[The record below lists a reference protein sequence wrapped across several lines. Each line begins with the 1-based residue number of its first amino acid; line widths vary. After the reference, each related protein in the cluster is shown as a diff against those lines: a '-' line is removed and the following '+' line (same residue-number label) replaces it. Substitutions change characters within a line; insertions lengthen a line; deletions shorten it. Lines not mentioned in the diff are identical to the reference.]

1 MSSITRINR
10 DDMLELTRRM
20 TIARTSMTRIAGSY
34 MDADGFIDGTFNTN
48 FLKLKNSE
56 KEKNLTIAK
65 VIPFAQTNQ
74 NLKRYKIPKE
84 AYALGGIR
92 QLLLGIKSCALK
104 NDALLESFYDYI
116 AENYYTNHDYAVYL
130 FHNTYDIPL
139 KSADHESLWE
149 SEEIYEYIICAI
161 CPVSGDY
168 EPGKP
173 ECGFIFPAFNSRT
186 EDPDYIDI
194 YQSNPDFPQKDLLK
208 ILQIPE

>member
-92 QLLLGIKSCALK
+92 QLL
-104 NDALLESFYDYI
+104 
-116 AENYYTNHDYAVYL
+116 
-130 FHNTYDIPL
+130 
-139 KSADHESLWE
+139 WE
-149 SEEIYEYIICAI
+149 SNPVLSKMMHFWNLFMTTLQKITIQIMIMQYISSII
-161 CPVSGDY
+161 LMISLSKQPITKVSGN
-168 EPGKP
+168 PKKSTNISSVQSVRFPVIMNLVNQNVVSFFRHLIP
-173 ECGFIFPAFNSRT
+173 EQKIRTTLISTKVIRIFPKKT
-186 EDPDYIDI
+186 Y
-194 YQSNPDFPQKDLLK
+194 
-208 ILQIPE
+208 

>member
-65 VIPFAQTNQ
+65 AIPFAQTNQ

-116 AENYYTNHDYAVYL
+116 AENYHTNHDYAVIIL
-130 FHNTYDIPL
+130 MISLSKQPITKASGNPK
-139 KSADHESLWE
+139 KSTNIS
-149 SEEIYEYIICAI
+149 SVQSVRF
-161 CPVSGDY
+161 PVIMNLVNQNVVS
-168 EPGKP
+168 
-173 ECGFIFPAFNSRT
+173 FFRH
-186 EDPDYIDI
+186 
-194 YQSNPDFPQKDLLK
+194 L
-208 ILQIPE
+208 IPEQKIRTTLISTKVIRIFLKKTY

>member
-104 NDALLESFYDYI
+104 NDALLESFMTTLQKITIQIMIMQYI
-116 AENYYTNHDYAVYL
+116 SSIILMISLSKQLITKASGNPKKSTNISSVQSVRFPVIMNLVNQNVVSFFRHL
-130 FHNTYDIPL
+130 IPEQ
-139 KSADHESLWE
+139 K
-149 SEEIYEYIICAI
+149 I
-161 CPVSGDY
+161 
-168 EPGKP
+168 
-173 ECGFIFPAFNSRT
+173 RT
-186 EDPDYIDI
+186 TLISTKVI
-194 YQSNPDFPQKDLLK
+194 RIFPQKTY
-208 ILQIPE
+208 

>member
-65 VIPFAQTNQ
+65 AIPFAQTNQ

-116 AENYYTNHDYAVYL
+116 AENYHTIMIMQYISSIILMISLSKQLITKASGNPKKSTNISSVQSVRFAG
-130 FHNTYDIPL
+130 N
-139 KSADHESLWE
+139 
-149 SEEIYEYIICAI
+149 
-161 CPVSGDY
+161 Y

-173 ECGFIFPAFNSRT
+173 ECGSFFRHLILEQKIRTTLISTKVIRIFPKKT
-186 EDPDYIDI
+186 Y
-194 YQSNPDFPQKDLLK
+194 
-208 ILQIPE
+208 

>member
-65 VIPFAQTNQ
+65 AIPFAQTNQ

-116 AENYYTNHDYAVYL
+116 AEITIQIMIMQYISSIIL
-130 FHNTYDIPL
+130 MI
-139 KSADHESLWE
+139 SL
-149 SEEIYEYIICAI
+149 SKQPITK
-161 CPVSGDY
+161 VSGN
-168 EPGKP
+168 PKKSTNISSVQSVRFPVIMNLVNQNVVSFFRHLIP
-173 ECGFIFPAFNSRT
+173 EQKIRTTLISTKVIRIFPKKT
-186 EDPDYIDI
+186 Y
-194 YQSNPDFPQKDLLK
+194 
-208 ILQIPE
+208 

>member
-48 FLKLKNSE
+48 FLKLKNCE

-65 VIPFAQTNQ
+65 AIPFAQTNQ

-92 QLLLGIKSCALK
+92 QLLLESNPVLSKMMHFWNLFMTTLQKITIQIMIMQYISSIILMISLSKQPITKASGNPKKSTNISSVQSVRFPVIMNLV
-104 NDALLESFYDYI
+104 NQNVVSFFR
-116 AENYYTNHDYAVYL
+116 HL
-130 FHNTYDIPL
+130 IPEQKIRTTL
-139 KSADHESLWE
+139 ISTKV
-149 SEEIYEYIICAI
+149 IR
-161 CPVSGDY
+161 
-168 EPGKP
+168 
-173 ECGFIFPAFNSRT
+173 IFPKKT
-186 EDPDYIDI
+186 Y
-194 YQSNPDFPQKDLLK
+194 
-208 ILQIPE
+208 

>member
-56 KEKNLTIAK
+56 KERNLTIAK

-116 AENYYTNHDYAVYL
+116 AENYHTNHDYAVYL

-139 KSADHESLWE
+139 KAADTKASGNPKK
-149 SEEIYEYIICAI
+149 STNISSVQSVRF
-161 CPVSGDY
+161 PVIMNLVNQNVVS
-168 EPGKP
+168 
-173 ECGFIFPAFNSRT
+173 FPAF
-186 EDPDYIDI
+186 
-194 YQSNPDFPQKDLLK
+194 
-208 ILQIPE
+208 IPEQKIRTTLISTKVIRIFPKKTY

>member
-104 NDALLESFYDYI
+104 MMHFWNLFMTTLQKITIQIMIMQYISSIILMISLSKQLITKASGNPKKSTNISSVQSVRFPVIMNLVNQNVVSFFR
-116 AENYYTNHDYAVYL
+116 HL
-130 FHNTYDIPL
+130 IPEQKIRTTL
-139 KSADHESLWE
+139 ISTKV
-149 SEEIYEYIICAI
+149 IR
-161 CPVSGDY
+161 
-168 EPGKP
+168 
-173 ECGFIFPAFNSRT
+173 IFPKKT
-186 EDPDYIDI
+186 Y
-194 YQSNPDFPQKDLLK
+194 
-208 ILQIPE
+208 

>member
-92 QLLLGIKSCALK
+92 QLLLGINPVLS
-104 NDALLESFYDYI
+104 NDALLESFMTTLQKITIQIMIMQYI
-116 AENYYTNHDYAVYL
+116 SSIILMISLSKQLITKASGNPKKSTNISSVQSVRFPVIMNLVNQNVVSFFRHL
-130 FHNTYDIPL
+130 IPEQKIRTTL
-139 KSADHESLWE
+139 ISTKV
-149 SEEIYEYIICAI
+149 IR
-161 CPVSGDY
+161 
-168 EPGKP
+168 
-173 ECGFIFPAFNSRT
+173 IFPKKT
-186 EDPDYIDI
+186 Y
-194 YQSNPDFPQKDLLK
+194 
-208 ILQIPE
+208 

>member
-65 VIPFAQTNQ
+65 AIPFAQTNQ

-116 AENYYTNHDYAVYL
+116 AENYHTNHDYAVYL
-130 FHNTYDIPL
+130 SSIILMISLSKQPITKASGNPKKSTNISSVQSVRFPVIMNLVNQNVVSFFRHLIPEQKIRTTL
-139 KSADHESLWE
+139 ISTKV
-149 SEEIYEYIICAI
+149 IR
-161 CPVSGDY
+161 
-168 EPGKP
+168 
-173 ECGFIFPAFNSRT
+173 IFPKKT
-186 EDPDYIDI
+186 Y
-194 YQSNPDFPQKDLLK
+194 
-208 ILQIPE
+208 

>member
-65 VIPFAQTNQ
+65 AIPFAQTNQ

-104 NDALLESFYDYI
+104 NDALWNLFMTTLQKITIQIMIMQYISSIILMISLSKQPITKASGNPKKSTNISSVQSVRFPVIMNLVNQNVVSFFR
-116 AENYYTNHDYAVYL
+116 HL
-130 FHNTYDIPL
+130 IPEQKIRTTL
-139 KSADHESLWE
+139 ISTKV
-149 SEEIYEYIICAI
+149 IR
-161 CPVSGDY
+161 
-168 EPGKP
+168 
-173 ECGFIFPAFNSRT
+173 IFPKKT
-186 EDPDYIDI
+186 Y
-194 YQSNPDFPQKDLLK
+194 
-208 ILQIPE
+208 

>member
-65 VIPFAQTNQ
+65 AIPFAQTNQ

-104 NDALLESFYDYI
+104 NDA
-116 AENYYTNHDYAVYL
+116 VYL

-139 KSADHESLWE
+139 KAADHESLWE

>member
-65 VIPFAQTNQ
+65 AIPFAQTNQ

-84 AYALGGIR
+84 AYAVGGIR

-104 NDALLESFYDYI
+104 NDALLESFMTTLQKITIQIMIMQYI
-116 AENYYTNHDYAVYL
+116 SSIILMISLSKQPITKASGNPKKPTNISSVQSVRFPVIMNLVNQNVVSFFRHL
-130 FHNTYDIPL
+130 IPEQKIRTTL
-139 KSADHESLWE
+139 ISTKV
-149 SEEIYEYIICAI
+149 IR
-161 CPVSGDY
+161 
-168 EPGKP
+168 
-173 ECGFIFPAFNSRT
+173 IFPKKT
-186 EDPDYIDI
+186 Y
-194 YQSNPDFPQKDLLK
+194 
-208 ILQIPE
+208 

>member
-1 MSSITRINR
+1 MPSITRINR

-20 TIARTSMTRIAGSY
+20 TPARTSMTRIAGSY
-34 MDADGFIDGTFNTN
+34 MDKDGFIDGTFNTN

-56 KEKNLTIAK
+56 KEQNLAIAK
-65 VIPFAQTNQ
+65 TIPFSPTNQ

-84 AYALGGIR
+84 AYTPGGIR

-104 NDALLESFYDYI
+104 NDALLESFYEYI
-116 AENYYTNHDYAVYL
+116 AENYHANHDYAVYL

-139 KSADHESLWE
+139 KAADHESLWE

-173 ECGFIFPAFNSRT
+173 ECGLLFPAFNSRT

-194 YQSNPDFPQKDLLK
+194 YQSNQDLPKKDLLK
-208 ILQIPE
+208 ILQLQD

>member
-65 VIPFAQTNQ
+65 AIPFAQTNQ

-84 AYALGGIR
+84 AYALGGI
-92 QLLLGIKSCALK
+92 LS
-104 NDALLESFYDYI
+104 SF
-116 AENYYTNHDYAVYL
+116 
-130 FHNTYDIPL
+130 
-139 KSADHESLWE
+139 WE
-149 SEEIYEYIICAI
+149 SNPVLSKMMHFWNLFMTTLQKITIQIMIMQYISSIILMISLSKQPITKASGNPKKSTNI
-161 CPVSGDY
+161 SSVQSVRFPVIMNLVNQNVVSFFRHLI
-168 EPGKP
+168 P
-173 ECGFIFPAFNSRT
+173 EQKIRTTLISTKVIRIFPKKT
-186 EDPDYIDI
+186 Y
-194 YQSNPDFPQKDLLK
+194 
-208 ILQIPE
+208 

>member
-65 VIPFAQTNQ
+65 AIPFAQTNQ

-104 NDALLESFYDYI
+104 NDALWNLFMTTLQKI
-116 AENYYTNHDYAVYL
+116 TIQNHDYAVYL
-130 FHNTYDIPL
+130 SIILMISLSKQPITKASGNPKKSTNISSVQSVRFPVIMNLVNQNVVSFFRHLIPEQKIRTTL
-139 KSADHESLWE
+139 ISTKV
-149 SEEIYEYIICAI
+149 IR
-161 CPVSGDY
+161 
-168 EPGKP
+168 
-173 ECGFIFPAFNSRT
+173 IFPKKT
-186 EDPDYIDI
+186 Y
-194 YQSNPDFPQKDLLK
+194 
-208 ILQIPE
+208 

>member
-65 VIPFAQTNQ
+65 AIPFAQTNQ

-116 AENYYTNHDYAVYL
+116 AENYHTNHDYAVYL

-139 KSADHESLWE
+139 KSSRSRKASGNPKKPTNI
-149 SEEIYEYIICAI
+149 SSVQSVRF
-161 CPVSGDY
+161 PVIMNLVNQNVVS
-168 EPGKP
+168 
-173 ECGFIFPAFNSRT
+173 FFRH
-186 EDPDYIDI
+186 
-194 YQSNPDFPQKDLLK
+194 L
-208 ILQIPE
+208 IPEQKIRTTLISTKVIRNFPPKKTY